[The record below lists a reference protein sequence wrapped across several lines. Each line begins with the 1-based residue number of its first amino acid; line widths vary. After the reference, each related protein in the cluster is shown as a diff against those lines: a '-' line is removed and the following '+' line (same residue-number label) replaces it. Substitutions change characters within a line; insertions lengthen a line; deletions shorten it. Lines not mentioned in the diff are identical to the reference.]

1 MAANANVN
9 VTLRMDKNLKQRLQE
24 LLSNLGL
31 DMTTYFTMSA
41 RQAVREQCIPFK
53 VTMEVPNAE
62 TRKAMKDTIEGKGL
76 SKEYSS
82 FEEDEA
88 VLEKVE
94 EISDIEVDDENV
106 GNEI

>member
-31 DMTTYFTMSA
+31 DMTTYFAMSA

-82 FEEDEA
+82 FEEMMR
-88 VLEKVE
+88 
-94 EISDIEVDDENV
+94 DIDAED
-106 GNEI
+106 